1 MERLGLIF
9 TKNILRTS
17 CDNLVGQ
24 RLFVIVAY
32 IFKAVLCSK
41 GILDNREKVGEYQ
54 SIASK
59 VILGAK
65 KI

>member
-32 IFKAVLCSK
+32 ILFFVVKEFST
-41 GILDNREKVGEYQ
+41 NRKKVGEYQ
-54 SIASK
+54 PIASN